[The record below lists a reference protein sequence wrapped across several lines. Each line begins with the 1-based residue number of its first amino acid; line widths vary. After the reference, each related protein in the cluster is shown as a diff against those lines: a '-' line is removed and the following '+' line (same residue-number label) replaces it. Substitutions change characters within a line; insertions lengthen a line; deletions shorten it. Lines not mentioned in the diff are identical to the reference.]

1 MQKNVLLCGFSVLLI
16 HSGWLCSAASLKNSS
31 WSDGTWLRH
40 GYHVDVN
47 MASIAPS
54 SSSSSFLPQDLV
66 DTVISQT
73 NLHLIKVLTL
83 IGW

>member
-1 MQKNVLLCGFSVLLI
+1 MVTS
-16 HSGWLCSAASLKNSS
+16 
-31 WSDGTWLRH
+31 